1 MDRLEDAPQIR
12 VIIRYFTSEEVPY
25 EQALQVS
32 HLPLPKTGNPQPLSQ
47 SEDYWNP
54 RGTNKNNYLP
64 DSFIWSKAVKQL
76 KSRECGTFYD
86 F

>member
-12 VIIRYFTSEEVPY
+12 VLIRYFTSEEVPY
-25 EQALQVS
+25 EQAYVPLQVS

-47 SEDYWNP
+47 SEDYRNP
-54 RGTNKNNYLP
+54 RGTNKNFYLP
-64 DSFIWSKAVKQL
+64 DSRTVKQL
-76 KSRECGTFYD
+76 KSRECETFYD